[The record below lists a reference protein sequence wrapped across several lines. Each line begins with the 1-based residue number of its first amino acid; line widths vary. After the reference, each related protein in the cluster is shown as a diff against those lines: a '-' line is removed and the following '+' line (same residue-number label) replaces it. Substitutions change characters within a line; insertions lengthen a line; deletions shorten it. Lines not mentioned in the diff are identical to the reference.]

1 MKSNRRKFVG
11 TLSAMS
17 AGLLAWNILPIKL
30 FKKSMNSPNAKKVTE
45 ISVHPLA
52 VKRNNRG

>member
-1 MKSNRRKFVG
+1 MKSNRRKFVETIG
-11 TLSAMS
+11 AMG
-17 AGLLAWNILPIKL
+17 AGLLAWNVLPVKL
-30 FKKSMNSPNAKKVTE
+30 FKKSMNSPNAKKVTD